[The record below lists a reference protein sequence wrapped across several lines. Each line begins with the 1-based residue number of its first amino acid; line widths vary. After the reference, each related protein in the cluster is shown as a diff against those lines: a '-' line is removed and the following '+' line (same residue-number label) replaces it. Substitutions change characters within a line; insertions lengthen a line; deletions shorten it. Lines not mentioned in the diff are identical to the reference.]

1 MTSPRSDAEPAYR
14 IRPATPADIGFLADV
29 VVEATRAQGRLSD
42 AFDETTWRS
51 NFTAWTEKQLRGEA
65 RESTTSVIEVGDEPV
80 GRLRVT
86 RSQDRMELSG
96 IQLLPRVQGQGIGT
110 AIIEDLKAE
119 AEAGGSCLDIGV
131 EKDNPRARRL
141 YERLGCVQ
149 VAEDDQ
155 EHKLRWCPSAP
166 GPGAREFAAR
176 NTRALLMGVKV
187 RAQTAPVA
195 RPGDDLDGTADA
207 VAAEQQ
213 P

>member
-1 MTSPRSDAEPAYR
+1 MTSPRSEAEAAYR
-14 IRPATPADIGFLADV
+14 IRPATLKDVGFLADV

-42 AFDETTWRS
+42 AFDETTWRR
-51 NFTAWTEKQLRGEA
+51 NFTAWTQKQILGDVP
-65 RESTTSVIEVGDEPV
+65 ESMTSVIEFGGERV

-86 RSQDRMELSG
+86 RSRDGIELSG
-96 IQLLPRVQGQGIGT
+96 IQLLPKVQGRGIGT

-119 AEAGGSCLDIGV
+119 AEATGICLDIGV

-149 VAEDDQ
+149 VAEDEQ